1 MTLVDAEL
9 PGGVPPVLRQARV
22 ALVHD
27 WLTGMRGGEKVLDVL
42 CERLPHADVHTM
54 VHVRGSVSAR
64 IERQTRGRAFVS
76 RLPGA
81 ARWYRH
87 FLPLFPTAVEQFD
100 LDDYDLVI
108 STSHCAVKSAV
119 APGRAR
125 HLCYCFTPMRYAWD
139 QFEAY
144 FGAQRLGHLSHLL
157 RPVLARLAAWDAST
171 SHRPDRYV
179 AISQYVA
186 RRIRRYYNR
195 RSVVVFPPV
204 DTGFFHPGDE
214 GPRRGC
220 LVVSALV
227 PYKRVEVAIEACRLA
242 GERLAIVGTGPELG
256 HLQAQANGAVEFLG
270 WRTDEEIRT
279 LYRQARAVLLPGEED
294 FGIVPVEAM
303 ACGTPVV
310 ALAAGGALE
319 TVVDGVTG
327 LLVATPDAGLFAEAI
342 RSLPDLSVDGLR
354 AQAERFGPD
363 RFSAAL
369 LGIAA
374 DLLTCQGPDA
384 RW

>member
-1 MTLVDAEL
+1 
-9 PGGVPPVLRQARV
+9 
-22 ALVHD
+22 
-27 WLTGMRGGEKVLDVL
+27 
-42 CERLPHADVHTM
+42 
-54 VHVRGSVSAR
+54 
-64 IERQTRGRAFVS
+64 
-76 RLPGA
+76 
-81 ARWYRH
+81 
-87 FLPLFPTAVEQFD
+87 
-100 LDDYDLVI
+100 
-108 STSHCAVKSAV
+108 
-119 APGRAR
+119 
-125 HLCYCFTPMRYAWD
+125 MRYAWD

-144 FGAQRLGHLSHLL
+144 FGPQRLGPLSHVL
-157 RPVLARLAAWDAST
+157 RPVLRRLAAWDAST
-171 SHRPDRYV
+171 AHRPDRYV

-204 DTGFFHPGDE
+204 DTGFFHPGGE

-242 GERLAIVGTGPELG
+242 GERLTIVGTGPDLG
-256 HLQAQANGAVEFLG
+256 RLQAQASDAAVEFLG
-270 WRTDEEIRT
+270 WRTDEEIRA

-319 TVVDGVTG
+319 TVVEGVTG
-327 LLVATPDAGLFAEAI
+327 RLVAAPDPGLFAEAI
-342 RSLPDLSVDGLR
+342 AGLPDLPADALR

-363 RFSAAL
+363 RFAAAL
-369 LGIAA
+369 LGVAA
-374 DLLTCQGPDA
+374 DLLASRGPDA